1 MNVTSEH
8 EVTFSA
14 LSQDYPPPFDSKRDQ
29 HAYHYGSLEE
39 IVSLAPDVVLVGEYN
54 AWGLRS
60 RLAQLGIRVE
70 VLPLP
75 DSLEM
80 INLQQLLLFELLE
93 LPPEQE
99 DGTINIST
107 IHQHGTEISVLKI
120 GANGIATGRDTFEN
134 SLIERAGFTNYI
146 QTSGYQTVDL
156 ETLIANPPDRVIFSS
171 PKAPA
176 LANLVIDHPIWE
188 AIVSPEHR
196 WYSDDLEWQCPGP
209 WTFKLLEHL
218 SQWQ

>member
-1 MNVTSEH
+1 MYVASEH

-14 LSQDYPPPFDSKRDQ
+14 LSHDYPAPFESKRDQ

-39 IVSLAPDVVLVGEYN
+39 IVALAPDIVLVGEYN
-54 AWGLRS
+54 AWALRS
-60 RLAQLGIRVE
+60 RLAQLGIRVA
-70 VLPLP
+70 VLALP
-75 DSLEM
+75 DSLEK
-80 INLQQLLLFELLE
+80 ISSQQARLIELLE

-99 DGTINIST
+99 DRAINDST

-120 GANGIATGRDTFEN
+120 GANGIATGRDTFES

-146 QTSGYQTVDL
+146 QASGYQTVDL

-176 LANLVIDHPIWE
+176 LANLVIDHPVWE
-188 AIVSPEHR
+188 TIVSPEHR

-218 SQWQ
+218 SQW